1 MRFWKQED
9 WSGLPSPAPVDHVL
23 SKLFTMTHL
32 SWEALH
38 GMAHSFIELQQ
49 GYDPGRE
56 KTLIRESKDVTKHI
70 SDKGL
75 VSKLYK
81 DLSNSAVKKKSN
93 PVRNHEEI
101 FH

>member
-1 MRFWKQED
+1 MEWLIASLSYNKVMIQE
-9 WSGLPSPAPVDHVL
+9 G
-23 SKLFTMTHL
+23 
-32 SWEALH
+32 
-38 GMAHSFIELQQ
+38 
-49 GYDPGRE
+49 E